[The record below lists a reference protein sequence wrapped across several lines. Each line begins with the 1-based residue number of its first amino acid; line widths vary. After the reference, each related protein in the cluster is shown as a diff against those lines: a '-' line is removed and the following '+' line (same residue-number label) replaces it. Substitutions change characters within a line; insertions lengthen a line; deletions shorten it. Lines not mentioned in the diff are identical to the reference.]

1 MDVSMYEPYTSYA
14 CCDDSNVFFSTS
26 ILPCHHMVMKWSW
39 YLGCY
44 HPLLSFR
51 IYVSSI
57 HLYFFSHCFCYSP
70 TSPFAPSKRFCHR
83 SLFSSLLEC
92 LDCLGWL
99 WLHFL
104 LVFVSHKAANSA
116 LAGLLVPFATD
127 TRCRIWSVTKK
138 SRYCIASKC
147 HCIARKE
154 ERESLEV
161 QWKPK
166 SSKHRD
172 GRTSISSAGSSTY
185 LFKSMRAQNE
195 NTIRVVFDEVSSF
208 HPWLHAS
215 TQWKGVELRADTL
228 PDFGTSRVSK
238 RCHCFSLF
246 ACGLWCKH
254 FSSWLRTRLVHCW
267 WYHRCHRSFPI
278 FIASLRYVQPRHDRQ
293 ETKCC
298 AFLSGS
304 VSKFDLC
311 SILKDLD
318 LNLGQSH
325 PSLAALFGFSD
336 LSNAP
341 SQLFHSPSAGAISA
355 GV

>member
-57 HLYFFSHCFCYSP
+57 HLHFFSHCFCYSP
-70 TSPFAPSKRFCHR
+70 TSPFALSKRFCHR

-138 SRYCIASKC
+138 SSYCIASKC

-228 PDFGTSRVSK
+228 PYSARLRNLKGFEEVSLLQSVCVWLMMQTLLILITHK
-238 RCHCFSLF
+238 IGSLLVVSPVSSVFSHLYCKF
-246 ACGLWCKH
+246 A
-254 FSSWLRTRLVHCW
+254 LRSATPRPPRDKMLCL
-267 WYHRCHRSFPI
+267 SFR
-278 FIASLRYVQPRHDRQ
+278 FR
-293 ETKCC
+293 K
-298 AFLSGS
+298 
-304 VSKFDLC
+304 
-311 SILKDLD
+311 
-318 LNLGQSH
+318 
-325 PSLAALFGFSD
+325 
-336 LSNAP
+336 
-341 SQLFHSPSAGAISA
+341 
-355 GV
+355 